1 MRLGSSGLQNEVER
15 MKSRRGFLAAGL
27 ILIGGCKK
35 NRFTQENL
43 DRARAAVESG
53 LTSWQK
59 GEAPQ
64 VLASRPD
71 PVQFFDDLWTSGN
84 RLVSFQ
90 IKDTVGDNQ
99 DVIIRC
105 SVALTLKDKKGR
117 TSEREVTYQVTLKSP
132 VVVARD
138 PYF

>member
-1 MRLGSSGLQNEVER
+1 M
-15 MKSRRGFLAAGL
+15 MDRRGFVAASL

-35 NRFTQENL
+35 NLFPQESL

-64 VLASRPD
+64 VLASRSD

-90 IKDTVGDNQ
+90 VKDTVGDNQ
-99 DVIIRC
+99 DNIIRC
-105 SVALTLKDKKGR
+105 FVVLTLKDKKGR
-117 TSEREVTYQVTLKSP
+117 SSEREVAYQVTLKNP
-132 VVVARD
+132 VVIARD